1 MTEPVGEYQHPSRV
15 LELLTPEQGYPNL
28 GAAYG
33 SELHLRLYELS
44 HFLWY
49 SCNDTGPESWHERL
63 LTLAAAMLLNIHAA
77 KQHWNRSEWSPLLEF
92 LADFDHRMEEL
103 KGMANPVSS

>member
-1 MTEPVGEYQHPSRV
+1 MTPPACEYQHPQKIQDRLVELTYAGEIEYRLQRIGEV
-15 LELLTPEQGYPNL
+15 LIEMSDEG
-28 GAAYG
+28 
-33 SELHLRLYELS
+33 
-44 HFLWY
+44 
-49 SCNDTGPESWHERL
+49 CCVWHERL

-77 KQHWNRSEWSPLLEF
+77 KQHWVRSEWPSLMEF